1 MMKEGWEYRK
11 LGDVCDIIG
20 GGTPSKKNALYYNGT
35 IPWASVRDMN
45 CDILSST
52 EYSITEEGLNDS
64 ASHIIEKGEIIIATR
79 VGLGKVCV
87 LAQSTAINQDLK
99 GIIPKKENI
108 NRNFLFYY
116 FKSRAK
122 VIEENGVGATVKG
135 VRLKFVET
143 LQIPIPPLPEQHRIV
158 EYLNTQFAK
167 IDALKTNAE
176 QQLQAA
182 KDLFQSALK
191 DLMTPKEG
199 WEEKKL
205 KDIGKTQT
213 GCTPSKSN
221 VSFYGDYMPFI
232 RPAELNIDGIG
243 GISYDS
249 EIKLS
254 KLGVQQCR
262 LIRKDSILM
271 CCIGSVGKTA
281 YTTRD
286 ITCNQQINAI
296 TPYEEFNPRF
306 VYYVLL
312 SPRFQEE
319 AIKIANSARA
329 TLAIISKGKWENI
342 IVAIPT
348 LYNQQYIANQLD
360 SLSANI
366 KSLQSNYEQT
376 LTLCNDLK
384 QSLLKKI
391 FE

>member
-1 MMKEGWEYRK
+1 MKEGWEYRK

-143 LQIPIPPLPEQHRIV
+143 LQIPIPPLSEQHRIV
-158 EYLNTQFAK
+158 EYLDTQFAK

-191 DLMTPKEG
+191 DLMTPKAG
-199 WEEKKL
+199 WVEKKL
-205 KDIGKTQT
+205 GEMCGKIQNIKWTEMSGTHKYVDLSSVSREDLTIMNSIEIDYQNAPSRAKQIMKLNDVLFATTRPTLRRLCLVPEDYDNDICSTGFCVLRPISIIHHKFLFYSLQTNDFYNYLEPLQT
-213 GCTPSKSN
+213 GANYPAVTDGVVKSYIF
-221 VSFYGDYMPFI
+221 SFPTSL
-232 RPAELNIDGIG
+232 E
-243 GISYDS
+243 
-249 EIKLS
+249 E
-254 KLGVQQCR
+254 Q
-262 LIRKDSILM
+262 
-271 CCIGSVGKTA
+271 
-281 YTTRD
+281 
-286 ITCNQQINAI
+286 QQIA
-296 TPYEEFNPRF
+296 
-306 VYYVLL
+306 
-312 SPRFQEE
+312 
-319 AIKIANSARA
+319 A
-329 TLAIISKGKWENI
+329 
-342 IVAIPT
+342 
-348 LYNQQYIANQLD
+348 QLD
-360 SLSANI
+360 DLSVNI